1 MGNICSGGQ
10 EKSKASAFAPVR
22 GGTEDRSESYH
33 DLDDNNG
40 NKQAFNSNDSNQSI
54 FDNNGHPLKN
64 QQQLLLSD
72 ASPTDPTAATPNNSN
87 NNNNNDNVQ
96 QLLLQQKQQRDEQ
109 NRLDAIVQMAGRGMV
124 SVRSTRGSTGYY
136 DQGFAAALGQH
147 LERTTTFVDQLPIR
161 LPPPPPAPAP
171 KKSSQSQQQ
180 QSVVA
185 VTNSSSTNSNS
196 VNNNNDTAK
205 QNGKTTATTM
215 NVIQRLSQP
224 PWENIA
230 LGTKGSGG
238 GGGGFGGENP
248 HAYMDL
254 IAANL
259 LDAVVPK
266 KERIFHNNNDNNDG
280 NGGGGGGRVGP
291 MVENLL

>member
-22 GGTEDRSESYH
+22 VTEDRSESHH

-72 ASPTDPTAATPNNSN
+72 ASPTDPTAATPNN
-87 NNNNNDNVQ
+87 NNDNAQ

-180 QSVVA
+180 QQPVVA
-185 VTNSSSTNSNS
+185 VTNSSGTNSNS
-196 VNNNNDTAK
+196 VHNNNDTAK
-205 QNGKTTATTM
+205 KNGKTTATTM

-238 GGGGFGGENP
+238 GGGGGFGGENP

-254 IAANL
+254 VAANL

-266 KERIFHNNNDNNDG
+266 KERIFHNNDNNDG